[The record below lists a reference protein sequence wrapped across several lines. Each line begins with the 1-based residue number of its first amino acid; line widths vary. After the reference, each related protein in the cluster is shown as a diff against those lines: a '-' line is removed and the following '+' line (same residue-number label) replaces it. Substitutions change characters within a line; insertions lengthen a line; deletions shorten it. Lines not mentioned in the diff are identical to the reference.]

1 MIGTGICHVDRKLGH
16 LQFSLS
22 VSEVLHAVSWWRRS
36 GGRTLVL
43 RSWYFSS
50 SLCDWRKFVS
60 VHLEQV
66 WWTALASFVVW
77 TASRVAPVTFGRSIT
92 VLEWVLGVWPTCLR
106 PLCILSSVAPL
117 IQSRYRTAYT
127 ERGVSRMECRNVL
140 NPREL
145 ASKSSFGPWLWIP
158 LPSYTVQC
166 YILKGRNLDC
176 FPSYNLL

>member
-1 MIGTGICHVDRKLGH
+1 MIGTGFCHVDRKLGH

-43 RSWYFSS
+43 
-50 SLCDWRKFVS
+50 LV
-60 VHLEQV
+60 
-66 WWTALASFVVW
+66 FVVRL
-77 TASRVAPVTFGRSIT
+77 TEICVSTSRASLEDSVSKLRGVDSFSCSSGNIWSINNCARMSTRSLT
-92 VLEWVLGVWPTCLR
+92 WTCLR

-117 IQSRYRTAYT
+117 MQSRYRTAYT